1 MGCLPKE
8 VTGDKRG
15 KGWMREKE
23 EEGGRGRESED
34 LLGEE
39 LLAGWG
45 RSRQGEA
52 RCPIFSWE
60 RKCRGLDFD

>member
-1 MGCLPKE
+1 MGFLPKE

-15 KGWMREKE
+15 KDWKREKE
-23 EEGGRGRESED
+23 EAGGRGRASVGSS
-34 LLGEE
+34 GEE

-45 RSRQGEA
+45 RARQGEA